1 MEYAQLESRV
11 SFLDSE
17 YRREKAELAQVRH
30 KLELSEAEK
39 SELARRVETLETEL
53 LDLKTSLSKIGILE
67 SAIERFKGEM
77 MTAMEEQRLVQKR
90 SLKEAER
97 ARAIELES
105 QTKAINEIGQ
115 KIERSRNLDELIT
128 LARTETERQGAVQVA
143 FQQRLDMLTKQN
155 DERLRSVSYLEEQ
168 RRTDSK
174 RISEMKLEVEDL
186 FKQSAMQL
194 SKIELVQQQIPQFG
208 PFQIELA
215 RVKEAVRAE
224 VERVQYQFAQTDR
237 TVKSWNATTE
247 GMQRRLDE
255 YESRMERYAEHY
267 QRNVKALEALQG
279 FQEELK
285 RAQHEFIELNRLNTD
300 RQRTQAEEWQSTQEQ
315 YLRKISTDN
324 ERKMLEAFKPLQSY
338 DDRIEELKAQLP
350 DLREQLILLLKIAE
364 EDVLNR
370 SITAH
375 EWQSR
380 FEQLVT
386 ESK

>member
-39 SELARRVETLETEL
+39 GELARRVESLEAEL
-53 LDLKTSLSKIGILE
+53 LELKASLSKIGMLE
-67 SAIERFKGEM
+67 STIERFKGEM

-90 SLKEAER
+90 TLKEAER
-97 ARAIELES
+97 ARTVELES

-128 LARTETERQGAVQVA
+128 LARTETDRQGAVQVA

-168 RRTDSK
+168 RRTDAK
-174 RISEMKLEVEDL
+174 RISEIKLETEDL
-186 FKQSAMQL
+186 FKQSALQL
-194 SKIELVQQQIPQFG
+194 SKIELIQQQIPQFG

-237 TVKSWNATTE
+237 TVKTWNTVTE
-247 GMQRRLDE
+247 QMQRRLDE
-255 YESRMERYAEHY
+255 YENRMERYAEHY
-267 QRNVKALEALQG
+267 QRNIKALEALQG

-285 RAQHEFIELNRLNTD
+285 RAQHEFMELNRLNAD
-300 RQRTQAEEWQSTQEQ
+300 RLRNQSEEWQSTQEQ
-315 YLRKISTDN
+315 TLRKIS
-324 ERKMLEAFKPLQSY
+324 LENDRRLTEAVKPLQSF
-338 DDRIEELKAQLP
+338 DNRIEELKAQLP
-350 DLREQLILLLKIAE
+350 GMREQLTVLLKIVE
-364 EDVLNR
+364 EDILNR
-370 SITAH
+370 AIAAR

-386 ESK
+386 EGK